1 MDQGGGHKKK
11 GCLYSLFFSFI
22 FFFFFLITPH
32 GACGILLP
40 QPGIESKLPA
50 VTVLS
55 PNHWTSREFS
65 RLHFK
70 VLIAKKKKKRERE

>member
-1 MDQGGGHKKK
+1 MELVGS
-11 GCLYSLFFSFI
+11 YF
-22 FFFFFLITPH
+22 PE
-32 GACGILLP
+32 

-50 VTVLS
+50 VKVLS

-70 VLIAKKKKKRERE
+70 VLIAKKKKRERIKYYNLQLPPIAHGGFQIPIVAIWPPNPP